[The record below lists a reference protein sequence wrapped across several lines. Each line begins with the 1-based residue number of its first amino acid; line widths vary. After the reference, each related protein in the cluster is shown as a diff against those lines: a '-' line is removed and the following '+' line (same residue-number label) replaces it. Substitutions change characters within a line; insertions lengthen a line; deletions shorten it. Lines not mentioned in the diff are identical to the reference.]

1 MNKNGILLEEFGILG
16 NLWFSYIMAIY
27 FNKVVRQA
35 LLPSDILILL
45 AYAQNIT
52 DLYVSGLNSSTE
64 NSTLYKGCM

>member
-1 MNKNGILLEEFGILG
+1 
-16 NLWFSYIMAIY
+16 MAIY